1 MNAPQHEVEL
11 HHADSRHED
20 RIKSSLGLKLLGGF
34 GAVALLL
41 FVSVQW
47 PQQSSDAAHLPQP
60 PAASEPEPSPFQYFP
75 AQYRNSAQSQP
86 SEEHIQAF

>member
-1 MNAPQHEVEL
+1 
-11 HHADSRHED
+11 
-20 RIKSSLGLKLLGGF
+20 
-34 GAVALLL
+34 
-41 FVSVQW
+41 VQW